1 MRHIGEVSP
10 GIVGAIVAVVVM
22 AVVAVGGT
30 VVVGINGTVLAAF
43 ATLGLLVQIL
53 VVRHLVKLG
62 PGAGFLILVVRH
74 LVKLGPG
81 AGFLVVQ
88 GQVVLVDGRSPLVN
102 RHSNCLFQ
110 VSQDVAGCDI
120 GLADDVPDERQH
132 HGDDNHVM
140 EYLVNVN
147 KN

>member
-1 MRHIGEVSP
+1 MRCIGEVSP
-10 GIVGAIVAVVVM
+10 GIVGAVVAVVVM
-22 AVVAVGGT
+22 VVVAIGGT
-30 VVVGINGTVLAAF
+30 VVVGTNGTVLAAF

-62 PGAGFLILVVRH
+62 PGAGFL
-74 LVKLGPG
+74 
-81 AGFLVVQ
+81 VVQ
-88 GQVVLVDGRSPLVN
+88 GQVVLVDGCSPLVN
-102 RHSNCLFQ
+102 HHSNCLFQ